1 MNLKDWLTAIGVAIE
16 LVGAMYYLWTIPK
29 GDTRPQPISWAGW
42 TAIGVV
48 GTWAAYSGGAGR
60 ATFIAASFVL
70 VTAAIFAVSLIPGYG
85 HKGTDKPE
93 PTDLPIL
100 IAGIVLLVLRALNV
114 FPPSLH
120 VSLAVL
126 GDLCFAW
133 FTLRKAWIYPET
145 ENLVGWLAAVVAAGL
160 GLAVIGSYSY
170 TALVFPLYIFVG
182 NTAIAAAIV
191 ISRRRQTKQHTKKS
205 RG

>member
-1 MNLKDWLTAIGVAIE
+1 MSFKDGLTVLGVVIE
-16 LVGAMYYLWTIPK
+16 LVGALYYLWTIPK
-29 GDTRPQPISWAGW
+29 GDTRPQPITWGGW
-42 TAIGVV
+42 TAIGAV

-70 VTAAIFAVSLIPGYG
+70 VTAVIFLVSLIPGYG
-85 HKGTDKPE
+85 HRGTDEPE

-100 IAGIVLLVLRALNV
+100 IAGIILLVLRALNV

-133 FTLRKAWIYPET
+133 FTLRKAWQFPET
-145 ENLVGWLAAVVAAGL
+145 ENLIGWLAAVVAAAIG
-160 GLAVIGSYSY
+160 VIVLSSFSY
-170 TALVFPLYIFVG
+170 TAALFPIYILVG
-182 NTAIAAAIV
+182 NSAIAGAILIQKYKPKPV
-191 ISRRRQTKQHTKKS
+191 TKKS
-205 RG
+205 QG